1 MDKLVAFFKNVWFR
15 RAIALITWGY
25 TVFIAWIAWLSFA
38 YYFQFENPTPSFVLY
53 LFINVS
59 AMGLFILS
67 RKQVITQINSYILPP
82 LVFCITFFGFGN
94 WYLIIPPVV
103 VMLVLF
109 FVNTSNET
117 LKTVLGTMYLLLFVV
132 GIAGHIGIV
141 RFIGNFNFFGPDLTK
156 RDLSYETLSS
166 TGEYRL
172 VRYLENSTD
181 RNTMSY
187 YVEYTGDDVTFP
199 MGVAKKVMGCSHI
212 HTAAYTSLSQDF
224 VEWKTV
230 TKNGKKTEVL
240 LVDGKSER
248 ENPYLV
254 EIVASSSRTSSSK
267 QSSSTP
273 TASGTSSVSSS
284 SDISAE
290 SDSDPE
296 RDE

>member
-15 RAIALITWGY
+15 RAIAVISWGY
-25 TVFIAWIAWLSFA
+25 TVFIAWIAWLCFA

-53 LFINVS
+53 LFINVC
-59 AMGLFILS
+59 AMGFMILS
-67 RKQVITQINSYILPP
+67 RKQVITQVNSYIIPP

-94 WYLIIPPVV
+94 WYIVIPPVV

-117 LKTVLGTMYLLLFVV
+117 LKTVLGTMYLLLFVI
-132 GIAGHIGIV
+132 GIAGHIGVV
-141 RFIGNFNFFGPDLTK
+141 RFIGNMNFLGPDLTT
-156 RDLSYETLSS
+156 RDLSYESLSS

-172 VRYLENSTD
+172 VRYLNSSTD

-199 MGVAKKVMGCSHI
+199 KGVAKKVIGCSHI
-212 HTAAYTSLSQDF
+212 HTAAYATLDQTF
-224 VEWKTV
+224 VEWKIV
-230 TKNGKKTEVL
+230 TKNGKQTEIL

-254 EIVASSSRTSSSK
+254 EKVISSSRTTSSRS
-267 QSSSTP
+267 SSST
-273 TASGTSSVSSS
+273 SSTVSSAGAVSSS
-284 SDISAE
+284 S
-290 SDSDPE
+290 SDPE
-296 RDE
+296 GMIE